1 MMPVCPPPYPI
12 EVRRMPSR
20 SLAFLALAVTV
31 GGYAVPSAAQ
41 PKPTVPTLPPQFPTL
56 TSPANL
62 GVRAGTATTV
72 SLGGTNL
79 GDTTEILVSIPGAKA
94 TVAKDSAKP
103 ASVGATVD
111 VPKDAPVGLYQVRVA
126 TKHGISNARSICVDD
141 QPEIEKKPG
150 NNKKAAP
157 MPLPGPCTVTGSI
170 ATESSDFYLL
180 KVTPGQRVTIEVLA
194 RRIGS
199 PLDPVIVL
207 HDAKSGREM
216 PALYADDT
224 PGLQSDARL
233 THTFAAALDVIVEV
247 RDTTYRGGGDFV
259 YRLRIG
265 DGPGATTAFPLA
277 VEKDKTA
284 AVGFAG
290 PGLDGVKSATVKGAG
305 LAQLAAPRRDA
316 GASGWS
322 VPVLVSP
329 HPETT
334 EVEPNNELA
343 KANKI
348 PVPGGVSAR
357 FEQKG
362 DLDYF
367 AFPGKKGQKLELVA
381 RTYEINSPAEVLLK
395 VLDAKGAELA
405 RSNPAQPTARA
416 EFTPAADGEFFVAA
430 EHLNYGHG
438 PTEVYHLTVRP
449 ALPDFEVAVGMDRID
464 LSASGAANLPVVG
477 LAKLNGFN
485 LPIELTIVSD
495 ALTGSLTIPAA
506 ANPQPATPLLMPVG
520 LKPGAKPGLHPF
532 TVRATAKIDGKDAVK
547 TANIVDVVRTGMA
560 ALPIVPREMT
570 EQLYAYVAPEPLVTP
585 TATVEKASFDKGTTV
600 KGKVVVKRAAG
611 FAEDVTIAALGL
623 PANVTAKLK
632 PIAKG
637 ANEAE
642 FEIAAAA
649 NAAPGVANV
658 VLRFTAKSAGRD
670 FAYEFRVPTLT
681 VTEPKKPDP
690 PKKEEPKKK

>member
-1 MMPVCPPPYPI
+1 
-12 EVRRMPSR
+12 MPSR
-20 SLAFLALAVTV
+20 SLAFLALAVSV
-31 GGYAVPSAAQ
+31 GGLAVPSAAQ
-41 PKPTVPTLPPQFPTL
+41 PKPAIPTLPPQFPTL

-62 GVRAGTATTV
+62 GVRAGAATTV
-72 SLGGTNL
+72 ALGGANL
-79 GDTTEILVSIPGAKA
+79 GDATEILVSIPGAKTA
-94 TVAKDSAKP
+94 IAKDSAKP

-111 VPKDAPVGLYQVRVA
+111 VPKDAPVGLYQVRVV
-126 TKHGISNARSICVDD
+126 TKHGVSNARSLSVDD
-141 QPEIEKKPG
+141 LPEVEKKPG
-150 NNKKAAP
+150 NNKKTTP

-170 ATESSDFYLL
+170 APESSDFYLL
-180 KVTPGQRVTIEVLA
+180 KTTPGQRVTFEALA

-199 PLDPVIVL
+199 SLDPVIVL

-233 THTFAAALDVIVEV
+233 AHTFTAAMDVIVEL
-247 RDTTYRGGGDFV
+247 RDTTYRGGGDFT

-284 AVGFAG
+284 AIGFAG
-290 PGLDGVKSATVKGAG
+290 PVLDGVKPATVKGAG

-329 HPETT
+329 HPEAA
-334 EVEPNNELA
+334 EAEPNNELA

-348 PVPGGVSAR
+348 PVPGGVSGR

-367 AFPGKKGQKLELVA
+367 AFPGKKGQKLELIA
-381 RTYEINSPAEVLLK
+381 RTYEINSPAEVLLR
-395 VLDAKGAELA
+395 VVDAKGAELA
-405 RSNPAQPTARA
+405 RSNPAQATARA
-416 EFTPAADGEFFVAA
+416 EFTPAADGEFFAVA
-430 EHLNYGHG
+430 EHLNYGYG
-438 PTEVYHLTVRP
+438 PSEVYHLTVRP
-449 ALPDFEVAVGMDRID
+449 AAMDFEVAIGMDRID
-464 LSASGAANLPVVG
+464 LSASGVANIPIVG

-485 LPIELTIVSD
+485 LPIELAVVSES
-495 ALTGSLTIPAA
+495 LTGTLTIPAA
-506 ANPQPATPLLMPVG
+506 ANPQPATPLLMRVS
-520 LKPGAKPGLHPF
+520 LKMGAKPGLVPF
-532 TVRATAKIDGKDAVK
+532 TVRATAKVDGKDVSK
-547 TANIVDVVRTGMA
+547 TANVAELVRTSLA
-560 ALPIVPREMT
+560 ALPNVPREMT
-570 EQLYAYVAPEPLVTP
+570 EQLYAFSSPESLVSP
-585 TATVEKASFDKGTTV
+585 TVTVEKASFDKGTSV

-611 FAEDVTIAALGL
+611 FAEEIAIAALGL

-632 PIAKG
+632 PIPKG
-637 ANEAE
+637 ANEVE

-649 NAAPGVANV
+649 NAAPGAANIT
-658 VLRFTAKSAGRD
+658 LRLTAKNAGRD
-670 FAYEFRVPTLT
+670 FAYEIGAPPLT
-681 VTEPKKPDP
+681 VTEPKKPEP